1 MKIYRVIFILY
12 IHCLSLTYS
21 FLQRIPGRLGYL
33 HPFGIPVSRKI
44 PEAETLLQKIL
55 MRNINLKASN
65 KNLEKFFK
73 KKNDNS
79 TEGQLVKKN
88 PIKPSPVRP
97 VSGYKLAFNENYDK
111 NDYTNNDTNNDKI
124 IDNNIN
130 IILIKEKDI
139 YV

>member
-1 MKIYRVIFILY
+1 MKIYRVIFTLY
-12 IHCLSLTYS
+12 IYCLSLTSS
-21 FLQRIPGRLGYL
+21 FLQRIPRGLGYL
-33 HPFGIPVSRKI
+33 HPFGIPVYRQI
-44 PEAETLLQKIL
+44 PEAEMLPQKIL

-88 PIKPSPVRP
+88 PIKPPPVRP
-97 VSGYKLAFNENYDK
+97 VSGYKLAFNEND
-111 NDYTNNDTNNDKI
+111 DTNNDKI

>member
-1 MKIYRVIFILY
+1 ML
-12 IHCLSLTYS
+12 
-21 FLQRIPGRLGYL
+21 P
-33 HPFGIPVSRKI
+33 
-44 PEAETLLQKIL
+44 QKIL
-55 MRNINLKASN
+55 IRNNNLKASN
-65 KNLEKFFK
+65 KDFSKFF

-88 PIKPSPVRP
+88 PIKPPPVRP
-97 VSGYKLAFNENYDK
+97 VSGYKLPFNENDDK
-111 NDYTNNDTNNDKI
+111 NYDTNNDKI